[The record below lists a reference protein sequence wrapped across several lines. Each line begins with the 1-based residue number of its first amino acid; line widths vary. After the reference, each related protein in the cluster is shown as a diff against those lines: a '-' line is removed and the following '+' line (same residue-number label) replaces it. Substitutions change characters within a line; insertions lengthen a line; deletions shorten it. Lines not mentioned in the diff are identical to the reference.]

1 MRILEER
8 SKLKKKLKELE
19 REKLESERKE
29 REPEERESEKSV
41 CAFMREKKLKS
52 VYFDILNTCTLE
64 MYRNLAIC
72 PPPLDVTLPLM
83 GWEGESE

>member
-29 REPEERESEKSV
+29 REAQERESEKSV
-41 CAFMREKKLKS
+41 CASMTGKKLKS
-52 VYFDILNTCTLE
+52 VHFDILITCTLE

-72 PPPLDVTLPLM
+72 PLP
-83 GWEGESE
+83 ST